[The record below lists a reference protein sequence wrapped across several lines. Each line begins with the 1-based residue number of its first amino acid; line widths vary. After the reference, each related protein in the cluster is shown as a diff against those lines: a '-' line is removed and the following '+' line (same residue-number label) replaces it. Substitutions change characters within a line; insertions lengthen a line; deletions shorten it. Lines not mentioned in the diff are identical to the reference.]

1 MEIVFLKSDVEST
14 SDLAWV
20 EAAVI
25 KFLARL
31 NPAVGVA
38 LTDPA
43 TWQTQPEKIDVI
55 NLTEQKRKAGASG
68 YHVYLNGEAIAYCS
82 PNAAHFGLAGL
93 YKPAVYSKPIYSLG
107 KIKTPSKLRTPAELF
122 PGLITTV
129 CHEIAECLADR
140 DVATYTAPDP
150 KTGIKWLLEPCDWVY
165 GSYYAETVNDLP
177 AVFPNVALPS
187 FSTPG
192 GKAPFD
198 LLGIVPAPF
207 TPRATSGA
215 YGYGLVNGVLTKIF

>member
-1 MEIVFLKSDVEST
+1 METVFIKSDVESK

-31 NPAVGVA
+31 NLSIGVT
-38 LTDPA
+38 LTAPIWG
-43 TWQTQPEKIDVI
+43 TVDVI

-68 YHVYLNGEAIAYCS
+68 YHVFLNGEAVAYCS
-82 PNAAHFGLAGL
+82 PSAEHFGLAGL
-93 YKPAVYSKPIYSLG
+93 YKPAVYKNSIIGG
-107 KIKTPSKLRTPAELF
+107 KITKTTVVRTPALLY

-140 DVATYTAPDP
+140 DVATYTPPAPQ
-150 KTGIKWLLEPCDWVY
+150 TGIKWLLEPCDWLF
-165 GSYYAETVNDLP
+165 GSYYAETVNDIP

-187 FSTPG
+187 FYDPA

-198 LLGIVPAPF
+198 LLGIVLAPF
-207 TPRATSGA
+207 TPRATPAA
-215 YGYGLVNGVLTKIF
+215 YGYGLVNGILTKIF